1 MKFGKREKCLST
13 NLVNFFQ
20 LFFYPLVNL
29 CFFLNYI
36 PPLPFFFVRANH
48 NSCLLLLPT
57 GPSNSWV
64 QNSQDFPL
72 VITSRQM
79 DLRAFPSLQGQVPS
93 LVILQWHSSLYWGQA
108 LSLRASLQ
116 RRDGWRLRSS

>member
-1 MKFGKREKCLST
+1 MSVYKSGKFFSALFLSIGESM
-13 NLVNFFQ
+13 FFSE
-20 LFFYPLVNL
+20 LYPS
-29 CFFLNYI
+29 I
-36 PPLPFFFVRANH
+36 TFFFVRANH